1 MRITR
6 QYIDR
11 RKERPSHADYNAA
24 HWFLMLV
31 QRSTIL
37 TVEEKAELRHDAL
50 HGKLAEA
57 REKMEQCVA
66 GRSGL

>member
-24 HWFLMLV
+24 HWFLNMV
-31 QRSTIL
+31 QRSTVL
-37 TVEEKAELRHDAL
+37 TAEEKAELRHDAL

-57 REKMEQCVA
+57 RQRMEECVR
-66 GRSGL
+66 GRMGI